1 MSECS
6 HQYIYG
12 GLVNIYDG
20 EKLLK
25 VYEYW
30 KCRKCGKI
38 IAGYRSYGDT
48 SSTHGMFKEPENDG
62 RWILLVCHQRRDV
75 DAYFVKPGDRIIHAC
90 SIDKKEFYITDQYKI
105 SSIEQESISGH
116 SSFLL
121 EEVSTGVIDISK
133 EPATVIKSS

>member
-30 KCRKCGKI
+30 KCRRCGKI
-38 IAGYRSYGDT
+38 RAGYRSFGDT
-48 SSTHGMFKEPENDG
+48 SSTHGLLEEPENDG
-62 RWILLVCHQRRDV
+62 KWILLVCHQTKDV
-75 DAYFVKPGDRIIHAC
+75 DAYFVKPGDRIVHAC
-90 SIDKKEFYITDQYKI
+90 SDGKKEFYVTEEYKI
-105 SSIEQESISGH
+105 LSKEEGSVSGH
-116 SSFLL
+116 YSFLL

-133 EPATVIKSS
+133 EPITVIKSS